1 MSMTTQNGKRESGSS
16 SPVRSLRLE
25 LLGGFCLFRRGRPAA
40 VPMTE
45 QRVIA
50 YLAVHDRPLLRNY
63 VASVLWLDSSEKHA
77 LGNLRSA
84 IWRLQGLVPGIV
96 TTTRT
101 HVGLG
106 PGTDVD
112 IRQMALLA
120 TEVLDGSSTV
130 DPTDV
135 DEASLQGELLPGWY
149 DEWVITERERVRQ
162 IQLHGLEALCALLLG
177 KGNFAR
183 AVQAGLAAVSA
194 EPLRESAQRL
204 LIQAYMAEGNPTE
217 AVRQFDRYRTLLSM
231 ELGMEPSPSIK
242 RMITG
247 GPLLST
253 A

>member
-101 HVGLG
+101 
-106 PGTDVD
+106 
-112 IRQMALLA
+112 Q
-120 TEVLDGSSTV
+120 VLDGSSTV